1 MLLEAILEVSC
12 CYYSQLWCADKE
24 SMDVWIWR
32 VRVMKILEVDWMNSL
47 GQTTARL
54 SPFSTNEPSRLVPPM
69 IMTDIPKAITGTSEV
84 HAIESYENMRK
95 ILVVES

>member
-54 SPFSTNEPSRLVPPM
+54 SSFSTNEPSQSNYWNFRGPCYRILREHAEDPGCREL
-69 IMTDIPKAITGTSEV
+69 TTTIT
-84 HAIESYENMRK
+84 
-95 ILVVES
+95 